1 MARPNS
7 STAATGASVETEGM
21 RFKSRAPCRITTMS
35 KEQSSTRLGRRI
47 FTATM
52 RPSVSR
58 ALCTCDTDAE
68 ASGTGANSA

>member
-7 STAATGASVETEGM
+7 STAATGASVEIEGM
-21 RFKSRAPCRITTMS
+21 RLSRRAPCRITTMS
-35 KEQSSTRLGRRI
+35 NEQSSTRLGRRT
-47 FTATM
+47 FTATI

-58 ALCTCDTDAE
+58 ALWTCDTDAE